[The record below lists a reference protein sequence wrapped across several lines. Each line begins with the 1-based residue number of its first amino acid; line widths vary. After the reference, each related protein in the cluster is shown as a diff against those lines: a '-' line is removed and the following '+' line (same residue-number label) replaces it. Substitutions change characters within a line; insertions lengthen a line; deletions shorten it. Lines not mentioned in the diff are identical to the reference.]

1 MSFSA
6 LQSLCVGRFGGSAPR
21 ADLFA
26 ALGQMVS
33 ELNSAEVLCD
43 LWLDGSYLTE
53 KLDPDD
59 IDLSL
64 KLDADVAY
72 GLNSAQQDLVGR
84 IAQGDYDPR
93 IDSYVLVSYPIGHSR
108 RGTDLDRWP
117 YWAEWW
123 GIARGGW
130 CKGVAV
136 LRLGESDVG
145 TRLAI
150 R

>member
-1 MSFSA
+1 M
-6 LQSLCVGRFGGSAPR
+6 R

-26 ALGQMVS
+26 LLCQMVS
-33 ELNSAEVLCD
+33 ELGAAGISCD

-64 KLDADVAY
+64 KVDADVVSTLDAH
-72 GLNSAQQDLVGR
+72 QWDLLQR
-84 IAQGDYDPR
+84 IAQGEFDPR
-93 IDSYVLVSYPIGHSR
+93 LDSYIVISYPIGHTR

-123 GIARGGW
+123 GVARGGW

-136 LRLGESDVG
+136 LHIGEGGV
-145 TRLAI
+145 
-150 R
+150 